1 MTTHSSADHV
11 IDDTIVIC
19 PPTTWYDTSSAKCFL
34 CKLIVF
40 IIFNIAKES
49 YYRPN
54 NQGTKRWD
62 LQNVQAYY
70 GMLTMMGWINII
82 STNSASLR
90 WWFYLDNI
98 AYVGGTK
105 PSPYNVGKITVKM
118 QANLASGNSIW
129 NTHEVDFGTWHFGAI
144 SYGNYMDA
152 NFLMD
157 DVSHINPENG
167 TLMTTSGG
175 NSYYI
180 RVGYSNLV
188 SYIKDVAIIR
198 EYLSINE
205 LKKLMYKTPQAAW
218 IDPSMY
224 TLYDLRKYGWN
235 AVSNNDQM
243 SHLRCSQGALMS
255 YNQKYC
261 MLKGELAVTNQL
273 SLPSTYIGVN
283 NQATFE
289 LIFKV
294 KDWAS
299 GDIILMSFG
308 NILKVKI
315 LGSTHK
321 IGVLGK
327 NEEGVYVVNVTSTK
341 AISLNEQTHLVVTI
355 DDIWLKL
362 YFNKESEK
370 YIIVLCYIYYIYIG
384 F

>member
-1 MTTHSSADHV
+1 
-11 IDDTIVIC
+11 
-19 PPTTWYDTSSAKCFL
+19 
-34 CKLIVF
+34 
-40 IIFNIAKES
+40 
-49 YYRPN
+49 
-54 NQGTKRWD
+54 
-62 LQNVQAYY
+62 
-70 GMLTMMGWINII
+70 
-82 STNSASLR
+82 
-90 WWFYLDNI
+90 
-98 AYVGGTK
+98 
-105 PSPYNVGKITVKM
+105 
-118 QANLASGNSIW
+118 
-129 NTHEVDFGTWHFGAI
+129 
-144 SYGNYMDA
+144 MDA

-175 NSYYI
+175 NNYYV

-224 TLYDLRKYGWN
+224 ILYDLRKYGWN
-235 AVSNNDQM
+235 AVSDNDQM

-261 MLKGELAVTNQL
+261 MLKGELAITNQL

-283 NQATFE
+283 NQVTFE

-299 GDIILMSFG
+299 GDIILMSYG
-308 NILKVKI
+308 NILKVRI

-355 DDIWLKL
+355 DDMWLKL

-370 YIIVLCYIYYIYIG
+370 YIIVLCYIYYIG